1 MCLVIVI
8 CSIIFIIGLA
18 GASVSVYFLA
28 RGKLNSSFLIFL
40 ISIIIFLILDSSKDV
55 VPKIVGIVVG
65 AVLAIAALC
74 FVCIVLGCIGS
85 RDGYFTYN
93 DDDPTVGGRVYALIP
108 PTHPNAHLYIPRDYM
123 KMIENGDYSMAQA
136 PTRSNS
142 NVAYYQSS
150 APTAASTLS
159 PTSQHAV
166 YRLNTPVR
174 HPEHNSTRHN
184 VTIEMPERLL
194 TGRKM
199 SPRSRERSI
208 NKVVKNIGHI
218 VDDAKKR
225 YHGDVPNKVIVKVD
239 KNAIQTA

>member
-1 MCLVIVI
+1 M
-8 CSIIFIIGLA
+8 
-18 GASVSVYFLA
+18 
-28 RGKLNSSFLIFL
+28 
-40 ISIIIFLILDSSKDV
+40 ILDSSNAV

-74 FVCIVLGCIGS
+74 FLCIVLGCIGS
-85 RDGYFTYN
+85 RDGYFTYT

-123 KMIENGDYSMAQA
+123 KMIENSDYSMAQV
-136 PTRSNS
+136 PMRSDS
-142 NVAYYQSS
+142 KASYYQSS
-150 APTAASTLS
+150 APVAVSIQS
-159 PTSQHAV
+159 PTPQHAV
-166 YRLNTPVR
+166 YRLNTPTR
-174 HPEHNSTRHN
+174 RPEYHSTRHN
-184 VTIEMPERLL
+184 ITIEMPERLL
-194 TGRKM
+194 TGRKI